1 MEEYN
6 YDLLAGTI
14 TMEEI
19 TYNEKKQDILRRIK
33 ENDIQKVAICDS
45 RMPSRDNFT
54 YSMHYESH
62 EMGWLGYFI
71 GRSSSVKE
79 LHISV
84 CRTYQQYSPIICGSS
99 DFCRGI
105 KQNKSIQQVK
115 FYGIGLSGSFEF
127 ISMLD
132 KLFRNSHNLRELH
145 VVRCELGMEGTR
157 LLSLALAS
165 CNKSLKHM
173 NIDLSDKEIGAFS
186 WMGGRQ
192 LVNIIASL
200 KLHSH

>member
-19 TYNEKKQDILRRIK
+19 TYNEKKHDILRRIK

-79 LHISV
+79 LHAYQFVEHTSSIPPLFVVLVIS
-84 CRTYQQYSPIICGSS
+84 
-99 DFCRGI
+99 
-105 KQNKSIQQVK
+105 
-115 FYGIGLSGSFEF
+115 
-127 ISMLD
+127 
-132 KLFRNSHNLRELH
+132 
-145 VVRCELGMEGTR
+145 
-157 LLSLALAS
+157 A
-165 CNKSLKHM
+165 
-173 NIDLSDKEIGAFS
+173 
-186 WMGGRQ
+186 
-192 LVNIIASL
+192 
-200 KLHSH
+200 